1 MRLKVLPYSL
11 TVAKYDHVPV
21 GLTGFHSLTVTEH
34 EISLV
39 CESDR
44 LPPCPVAREDG
55 WRALVVEGPLDFSL
69 VGILSSLSGVL
80 AAAKVSI
87 FALST
92 YDTDYLLVKARDLAR
107 ALSALRGA
115 AYVVEER

>member
-21 GLTGFHSLTVTEH
+21 GLTGFYSLTATDH
-34 EISLV
+34 EVSLV

-44 LPPCPVAREDG
+44 LPPCFTVREDG
-55 WRALVVEGPLDFSL
+55 WRALMVEGQLDFSL

-80 AAAKVSI
+80 AAAKVPV

-92 YDTDYLLVKARDLAR
+92 YDTDYLLVKARDLGR
-107 ALSALRGA
+107 ALAALRGA